1 MGFTVLNYSHLGL
14 QPQNW
19 YVTIKASYQVRKIE
33 SLLRSSGVLPGD
45 NSSETSRSASLNVPS
60 LVTPYYTITFSVY
73 FKASP
78 NSQVI
83 NEQYMSFNIQAL
95 PNPAVLYLIIYNQVK
110 LTLDPF
116 FGTSQQTLIFTDD
129 ILETPQ

>member
-19 YVTIKASYQVRKIE
+19 YVTIKGSYQVRKIE
-33 SLLRSSGVLPGD
+33 SLMPGD
-45 NSSETSRSASLNVPS
+45 NSAGINLPG
-60 LVTPYYTITFSVY
+60 LVTPYYSITFQVY

-83 NEQYMSFNIQAL
+83 NDQYMSFNIQTL
-95 PNPAVLYLIIYNQVK
+95 PEPATLYTTIYNYIKGQ
-110 LTLDPF
+110 LDHYYCSSNSS
-116 FGTSQQTLIFTDD
+116 SQQTLVFRDD
-129 ILETPQ
+129 A